1 LGRARRFPP
10 HGLPARRFP
19 PSDFPPRNFHAHD
32 FPSRD
37 FPPRNFPSRN
47 FHFAAER
54 MIRTISGIPIFPMS
68 AIDEDI
74 VREYFEQNGFLVRQ
88 TRKYEVMARKKTG
101 DEEIDLLVYNP
112 GYQPGSRKPG
122 FFLLSD
128 ELPFVHR
135 GIIAVKAWHTERF
148 TPGTLRNNPEIFSFL
163 EQNVL
168 REMPRLFPAGAT
180 GTGDEGAG
188 SLAKILVLP
197 SLPDAE
203 PFRSQSV
210 RLLKE
215 HGVDAIIP
223 FRAMLLDLLE
233 RIEVNRSY
241 GKSTALQVM
250 RILKNYSLLKD
261 TQMELLP

>member
-1 LGRARRFPP
+1 
-10 HGLPARRFP
+10 
-19 PSDFPPRNFHAHD
+19 
-32 FPSRD
+32 
-37 FPPRNFPSRN
+37 
-47 FHFAAER
+47 
-54 MIRTISGIPIFPMS
+54 MS

-88 TRKYEVMARKKTG
+88 VRKYEVMARKKTG

-122 FFLLSD
+122 FFLLSG

-135 GIIAVKAWHTERF
+135 GIIAVKAWHTDRF
-148 TPGTLRNNPEIFSFL
+148 TPGTLKNSPEIFSFL
-163 EQNVL
+163 EQDVL
-168 REMPRLFPAGAT
+168 KEVPRLFPADAT
-180 GTGDEGAG
+180 AAG
-188 SLAKILVLP
+188 PENEDAAPPAKILVLP

-215 HGVDAIIP
+215 RGVDAIIS

-241 GKSTALQVM
+241 GKSATLQVM
-250 RILKNYSLLKD
+250 RILKNYDLLKD